1 MTAFRRRASFAFKL
15 AGTIKVFFGVH
26 VISHMCPN
34 WSKTGFA
41 SGLLQSERRPS
52 ISVVWRQ
59 SAGSCLG
66 DLRGSTSASGSDV
79 ALGYQVGQPV
89 LVGLRIER
97 VKVLAYKDVHQAEG
111 RASEASWL
119 TTLRWLTFSEG
130 ISMFDFPQ
138 MGFST
143 QLLLQTRRDWR
154 QTEQRRLAEDNRWWT
169 LDLSVGFGLQGL
181 NGPGPVSTTE
191 EQILCA

>member
-130 ISMFDFPQ
+130 ISMFDFRKWDSQPNC
-138 MGFST
+138 SS
-143 QLLLQTRRDWR
+143 RRDE
-154 QTEQRRLAEDNRWWT
+154 TGGRRSNADWPRTIGGGPWT
-169 LDLSVGFGLQGL
+169 CRLGLGCR
-181 NGPGPVSTTE
+181 V
-191 EQILCA
+191 